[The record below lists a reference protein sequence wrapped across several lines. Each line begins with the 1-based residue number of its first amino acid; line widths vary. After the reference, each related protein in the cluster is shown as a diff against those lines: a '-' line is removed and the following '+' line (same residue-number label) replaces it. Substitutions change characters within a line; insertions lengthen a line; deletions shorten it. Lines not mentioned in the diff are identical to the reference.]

1 MLEWSRRNFIHRKSI
16 RCDLNNDDWGINTV
30 KREFQLR
37 FSSWR
42 RVQLCGFCFIVEVRF
57 ESQNFSENREKL
69 MQIHQSSFESSF
81 YSWRSETINF
91 CLYKNRDTIN
101 QDSTCKNQ
109 SRKKG
114 RKFILYLNTEKFLM
128 LGKSS
133 IISKTEYTEKLY
145 SFFSTYFLRVN
156 FDFENIFFTHVC
168 ANIIHPRKFS
178 IN

>member
-1 MLEWSRRNFIHRKSI
+1 
-16 RCDLNNDDWGINTV
+16 
-30 KREFQLR
+30 
-37 FSSWR
+37 
-42 RVQLCGFCFIVEVRF
+42 
-57 ESQNFSENREKL
+57 
-69 MQIHQSSFESSF
+69 
-81 YSWRSETINF
+81 
-91 CLYKNRDTIN
+91 
-101 QDSTCKNQ
+101 
-109 SRKKG
+109 
-114 RKFILYLNTEKFLM
+114 M